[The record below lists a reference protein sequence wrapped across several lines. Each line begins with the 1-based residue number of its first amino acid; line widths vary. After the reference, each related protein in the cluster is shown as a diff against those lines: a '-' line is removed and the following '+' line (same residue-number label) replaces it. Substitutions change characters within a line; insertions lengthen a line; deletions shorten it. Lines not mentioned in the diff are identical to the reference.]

1 MQRYSPDKQSG
12 LYFSKSERENAGRK
26 KMKAYERLLKYITV
40 WTTSDENSTTV
51 PTTKRQL
58 DLGNLLVEEMKEMK
72 LSDVS
77 MDEYGYVYGY
87 LPATEG
93 MEDVTPLGLI
103 AHLDTA
109 PDFNGQNVKP
119 QIIQDYNG
127 EDVVLGT
134 SGRVLAV
141 KDFPRLKGYKGRT
154 LITTDG
160 TSLLGADDKAG
171 IAEILTAAEDL
182 MREKTPHGKICIA
195 FTPDEEVGGGAQ
207 YLKIKEFGATYGYT
221 LDGSHEGEI
230 QFENFNAAGAEV
242 TVHGVNDIMK
252 NAQTI
257 AMEIHGLLP
266 KDACPEKTEGYEG
279 FYHMTEF
286 NGNVEQ
292 AVMRY
297 IIRDFDPVT
306 FVEKQEKLRQ
316 AVAQINETYG
326 EGTAEVKIEES
337 YRNMREKIEP
347 CMQLI
352 DYAKEACKEAGVE
365 PDIAPIRGGTDGARL
380 SFVGLPC
387 PNLGT
392 GGDGFHGPF
401 EHITVE
407 GMDLS
412 VEIIKNIIKKM

>member
-1 MQRYSPDKQSG
+1 
-12 LYFSKSERENAGRK
+12 
-26 KMKAYERLLKYITV
+26 MKAYERFLKYIAV
-40 WTTSDENSTTV
+40 WTASDENSKSV

-58 DLGNLLVEEMKEMK
+58 DLGALLVEEMKALG
-72 LSDVS
+72 LSDVK

-93 MEDVTPLGLI
+93 MEAVPALGLI

-109 PDFNGQNVKP
+109 PDYNGRDVKP
-119 QIIQDYNG
+119 QLIENYDG
-127 EDVVLGT
+127 KDVELGT
-134 SGRVLAV
+134 SGKVLTV
-141 KDFPRLKGYKGRT
+141 KDFPRLSSYKGRT

-171 IAEILTAAEDL
+171 IAEILTVVEEL
-182 MREKTPHGKICIA
+182 MREKTPHGKLCIA
-195 FTPDEEVGGGAQ
+195 FTPDEEVGGGAD
-207 YLKIKEFGATYGYT
+207 YLKLSEFGAVYGYT

-242 TVHGVNDIMK
+242 IVHGVNVHPGSAKDIMK

-257 AMEIHGLLP
+257 AMELHGMLP
-266 KDACPEKTEGYEG
+266 KAECPEKTEGYEG
-279 FYHMTEF
+279 FYHLMEF
-286 NGNVEQ
+286 NGTVEQ
-292 AVMRY
+292 AVMKY
-297 IIRDFDPVT
+297 IIRDFDPVL
-306 FVEKQEKLRQ
+306 FDVKQEKLRQ
-316 AVAQINETYG
+316 AVAQINAIYG

-352 DYAKEACKEAGVE
+352 EYAKAACKEAGVE
-365 PDIAPIRGGTDGARL
+365 PDVSPIRGGTDGARL
-380 SFVGLPC
+380 SFRGLPC

-412 VEIIKNIIKKM
+412 VEIVKKIIKKM

>member
-1 MQRYSPDKQSG
+1 
-12 LYFSKSERENAGRK
+12 
-26 KMKAYERLLKYITV
+26 MKAYERFLKYVAV
-40 WTTSDENSTTV
+40 WTASDENSKSV

-58 DLGNLLVEEMKEMK
+58 DLGALLVEEMKALG
-72 LSDVS
+72 LSDVK

-93 MEDVTPLGLI
+93 MEAVPALGLI

-109 PDFNGQNVKP
+109 PDYNGRDVKP
-119 QIIQDYNG
+119 QLIENYDG
-127 EDVVLGT
+127 KDVELGT
-134 SGRVLAV
+134 SGKVLTV
-141 KDFPRLKGYKGRT
+141 KDFPRLSSYKGRT

-171 IAEILTAAEDL
+171 IAEILTVVEEL
-182 MREKTPHGKICIA
+182 IKEKTPHGKLCIA
-195 FTPDEEVGGGAQ
+195 FTPDEEVGGGAD
-207 YLKIKEFGATYGYT
+207 YLKLSEFGAVYGYT

-242 TVHGVNDIMK
+242 IVHGVNVHPGSAKDIMK

-257 AMEIHGLLP
+257 AMELHGMLP
-266 KDACPEKTEGYEG
+266 KAECSEKTEGYEG
-279 FYHMTEF
+279 FYHLMEF
-286 NGNVEQ
+286 NGTVEQ
-292 AVMRY
+292 AVMKY
-297 IIRDFDPVT
+297 IIRDFDPVL
-306 FVEKQEKLRQ
+306 FDVKQEKLRQ
-316 AVAQINETYG
+316 TVAQINAIYG

-352 DYAKEACKEAGVE
+352 EYAKAACKEAGVE
-365 PDIAPIRGGTDGARL
+365 PDVSPIRGGTDGARL
-380 SFVGLPC
+380 SFRGLPC

-412 VEIIKNIIKKM
+412 VEIVKKIIKKM

>member
-1 MQRYSPDKQSG
+1 MSEKNDTLVQVEHLKK
-12 LYFSKSERENAGRK
+12 YFPIKGVKGPGVQAVEDISIE
-26 KMKAYERLLKYITV
+26 I
-40 WTTSDENSTTV
+40 
-51 PTTKRQL
+51 KR
-58 DLGNLLVEEMKEMK
+58 GE
-72 LSDVS
+72 
-77 MDEYGYVYGY
+77 
-87 LPATEG
+87 T
-93 MEDVTPLGLI
+93 LGLVGESGCGKTTFGRTV
-103 AHLDTA
+103 L
-109 PDFNGQNVKP
+109 QL
-119 QIIQDYNG
+119 YNP
-127 EDVVLGT
+127 T
-134 SGRVLAV
+134 SG
-141 KDFPRLKGYKGRT
+141 KIIY
-154 LITTDG
+154 DG
-160 TSLLGADDKAG
+160 
-171 IAEILTAAEDL
+171 
-182 MREKTPHGKICIA
+182 KTIFEG
-195 FTPDEEVGGGAQ
+195 
-207 YLKIKEFGATYGYT
+207 
-221 LDGSHEGEI
+221 EGEI

-242 TVHGVNDIMK
+242 TVHGVNVHPGSAKDIMK

-352 DYAKEACKEAGVE
+352 DYAKEACKETGVE

>member
-1 MQRYSPDKQSG
+1 
-12 LYFSKSERENAGRK
+12 
-26 KMKAYERLLKYITV
+26 MKAYERFLKYVAV
-40 WTTSDENSTTV
+40 WTTSDENSKSV

-58 DLGNLLVEEMKEMK
+58 DLGALLVEEMKALG
-72 LSDVS
+72 LSDVK

-93 MEDVTPLGLI
+93 MEAVPALGLI

-109 PDFNGQNVKP
+109 PDYNGRDVKP
-119 QIIQDYNG
+119 QLIENYDG
-127 EDVVLGT
+127 KDVELGT
-134 SGRVLAV
+134 SGKVLTV
-141 KDFPRLKGYKGRT
+141 KDFPRLSSYKGRT

-171 IAEILTAAEDL
+171 IAEILTVVEEL
-182 MREKTPHGKICIA
+182 MQEKTPHGKLCIA
-195 FTPDEEVGGGAQ
+195 FTPDEEVGGGAD
-207 YLKIKEFGATYGYT
+207 YLKLSEFGAVYGYT

-242 TVHGVNDIMK
+242 IVHGVNVHPGSAKDIMK

-257 AMEIHGLLP
+257 AMELHGRLP
-266 KDACPEKTEGYEG
+266 KAECPEKTEGYEG
-279 FYHMTEF
+279 FYHLMEF
-286 NGNVEQ
+286 TGTVEQ
-292 AVMRY
+292 AVMKY
-297 IIRDFDPVT
+297 IIRDFDPVL
-306 FVEKQEKLRQ
+306 FDAKQEKLRQ
-316 AVAQINETYG
+316 AVAQINAIYG

-352 DYAKEACKEAGVE
+352 EYAKAACKEAGVE
-365 PDIAPIRGGTDGARL
+365 PDVAPIRGGTDGARL
-380 SFVGLPC
+380 SFRGLPC

-412 VEIIKNIIKKM
+412 VEIVKSIIKKM